1 MAKTNQNSDLQQ
13 PRRQARPEGRIGLI
27 VAASLA
33 FGLVVAL
40 VLIAAPFVEA
50 KENVLTGMVLLAFA
64 LGWALLAVL
73 SVRFSD
79 QPQRWA
85 AAPAVFFALAGRI
98 SLLGSDTVSNVFGW
112 VWPPVLLGL
121 VVWMIIRARKEL
133 RSRTAKWMLYPVF
146 AVLALAS

>member
-1 MAKTNQNSDLQQ
+1 MTTQDSRSGQQRRRLQPTTN
-13 PRRQARPEGRIGLI
+13 GRIGLI

-33 FGLVVAL
+33 TGLVVAVVL
-40 VLIAAPFVEA
+40 VAAPFIEA

-64 LGWALLAVL
+64 LGWALLAAL
-73 SVRFSD
+73 SIRFSD

-85 AAPAVFFALAGRI
+85 AAPAVFFTLVGLI

-121 VVWMIIRARKEL
+121 VVWMIIRSRTEL
-133 RSRTAKWMLYPVF
+133 RSRTAQWMLYPVF
-146 AVLALAS
+146 AVLALA